1 LQDPLQPLP
10 SFRCFR
16 CIKYRVLDKQQIG
29 FEEDVRDRAKHEKKQ
44 AASEV
49 KFEGRIARPVGLV
62 ASVLGMLL
70 VVVTA
75 LSSGYAGPSG
85 EIGPVLGARIR
96 VWGCGGCMT
105 PALRR

>member
-44 AASEV
+44 AA
-49 KFEGRIARPVGLV
+49 
-62 ASVLGMLL
+62 VLA
-70 VVVTA
+70 A
-75 LSSGYAGPSG
+75 LSSGYAGPTS
-85 EIGPVLGARIR
+85 EIRPVLGAL
-96 VWGCGGCMT
+96 GY
-105 PALRR
+105 ALGAVEGV